1 MHLRKLDISVFFLV
15 PSPAAKGTL
24 SEDTIRGFLQQI
36 AGAMRILRIKGILHR
51 DLKPQNILL
60 CHPEGRRSSP
70 NNTCIKIGVCGC
82 VFVMTFAAR
91 VRVSVSTC
99 VFREWGHL

>member
-1 MHLRKLDISVFFLV
+1 MHLRKLDISVFSLV
-15 PSPAAKGTL
+15 PSTAAKGTL

-70 NNTCIKIGVCGC
+70 NNTCIKIGV
-82 VFVMTFAAR
+82 FWMTFAAR
-91 VRVSVSTC
+91 VRIRVSTC
-99 VFREWGHL
+99 VFRERGHL